1 MVHYFI
7 KTQNH
12 GYRPYFYEFYC
23 NMRSLLRVFP
33 NQFFASLA
41 ILGLIV
47 GLVTSKVVL
56 SVATIMIMCN
66 AIINLRIADNF
77 KRWIGDTT
85 SVLLILLFLVY
96 LSTGFYS
103 DDTGYWIDRCR
114 MKLPFLALP
123 LGFTTVKTL
132 TTKRFQQWLAV
143 YFYVIFAAA
152 IVVCIN
158 YFAHFDTLNENL
170 SKGQPIPA
178 PLRDHIR
185 FSLEMAFAIVVGIYL
200 WNNQFRFAHPK
211 EKYLLLTGIIFLVIF
226 IHIFAVRSGIVT
238 LYIAIIVM
246 IFHWLFTKK
255 AYLKGISALVLLAAF
270 GFSAVQFIPS
280 LHSRMSYFRYEMD
293 LIKKG
298 ELHPE
303 HSDAQRLLSIEYG
316 MQIAEKNPILGVG
329 VGDIKS
335 EMDKL
340 YNQSAGSE
348 FVKSKLPHNQFV
360 YFLAASGIIGFLVFL
375 LSLLYPWFS
384 KKRYKNML
392 YTVFLLIMV
401 FSFMAEHTL
410 EIQIGTAFYLLF
422 LLLIKKYIDDS
433 QLPTVEAK
441 LHA

>member
-1 MVHYFI
+1 
-7 KTQNH
+7 
-12 GYRPYFYEFYC
+12 
-23 NMRSLLRVFP
+23 MRSLLRVFP

-56 SVATIMIMCN
+56 SVATIMIMAN

-85 SVLLILLFLVY
+85 SVLLIALFLVY
-96 LSTGFYS
+96 LFTGFYS
-103 DDTGYWIDRCR
+103 DDTGYWVDRCR

-143 YFYVIFAAA
+143 YFYVIFGAA

-158 YFAHFDTLNENL
+158 YFAHFTTLNEQL

-178 PLRDHIR
+178 PMRDHIR

-200 WNNQFRFAHPK
+200 WNHKFRFRFEA
-211 EKYLLLTGIIFLVIF
+211 EKYLLPAGIIFLTIF
-226 IHIFAVRSGIVT
+226 IHIFAVRSGIIT
-238 LYIAIIVM
+238 LYISFVVM

-255 AYLKGISALVLLAAF
+255 QYVKGIVALLLLAGFA
-270 GFSAVQFIPS
+270 FSAIRFIPS
-280 LHSRMSYFRYEMD
+280 LHSRMSYFKYEMD

-303 HSDAQRLLSIEYG
+303 HSDAQRLLSIQYG
-316 MQIAEKNPILGVG
+316 LQIAEQNPILGVG
-329 VGDIKS
+329 VGDIKT
-335 EMDKL
+335 EMDAL
-340 YNQSAGSE
+340 YQQSAGSE

-360 YFLAASGIIGFLVFL
+360 YFLAASGIIGFIVFI
-375 LSLLYPWFS
+375 LSVMVPWWS
-384 KKRYKNML
+384 KKRYQNML
-392 YTVFLLIMV
+392 FTVFLLIMLV
-401 FSFMAEHTL
+401 SFMAEHTL

-422 LLLIKKYIDDS
+422 LLLIKKYIDDTALS
-433 QLPTVEAK
+433 ANENNHV
-441 LHA
+441 

>member
-1 MVHYFI
+1 
-7 KTQNH
+7 
-12 GYRPYFYEFYC
+12 
-23 NMRSLLRVFP
+23 MRSLLRVFP

-66 AIINLRIADNF
+66 AIINLRIAENF
-77 KRWIGDTT
+77 KKWIGDTT
-85 SVLLILLFLVY
+85 SVLLIALFLVY
-96 LSTGFYS
+96 LLTGFYS
-103 DDTGYWIDRCR
+103 EDTGYWVDRCR

-132 TTKRFQQWLAV
+132 THKRFQQWLAV
-143 YFYVIFAAA
+143 YFYVIVAAA

-158 YFAHFDTLNENL
+158 YLFHFDTLNEQL
-170 SKGQPIPA
+170 TKGQPIPA

-185 FSLEMAFAIVVGIYL
+185 FSLEMAFAVVVGIYL
-200 WNNQFRFAHPK
+200 WNNKFSFGLRN
-211 EKYLLLTGIIFLVIF
+211 EKYVLGGGILFLAIF
-226 IHIFAVRSGIVT
+226 IHVFAVRSGILT
-238 LYIAIIVM
+238 MYIAFIVM
-246 IFHWLFTKK
+246 ILYWLFTKK
-255 AYLKGISALVLLAAF
+255 AYLQGLMALIVLVGFAISAVM
-270 GFSAVQFIPS
+270 FIPS
-280 LHSRMSYFRYEMD
+280 LHARMLYFKYEME

-303 HSDAQRLLSIEYG
+303 HSDAQRLLSIQYG
-316 MQIAEKNPILGVG
+316 VQIAEENPLLGVG

-360 YFLAASGIIGFLVFL
+360 YFLAASGIIGFLVFM
-375 LSLLYPWFS
+375 LSVLYPWFS
-384 KKRYKNML
+384 QKRFKNML
-392 YTVFLLIMV
+392 YSVFILIMLI
-401 FSFMAEHTL
+401 SFMAEHTL

-422 LLLIKKYIDDS
+422 LLLIKKYIDDTA
-433 QLPTVEAK
+433 QLAESEKQYA
-441 LHA
+441 

>member
-1 MVHYFI
+1 
-7 KTQNH
+7 
-12 GYRPYFYEFYC
+12 
-23 NMRSLLRVFP
+23 MRSLLRVFP

-66 AIINLRIADNF
+66 AIINLRIAENF
-77 KRWIGDTT
+77 KKWIGDTT
-85 SVLLILLFLVY
+85 SVLLIALFLVY
-96 LSTGFYS
+96 LLTGFYS
-103 DDTGYWIDRCR
+103 EDTGYWVDRCR

-132 TTKRFQQWLAV
+132 THKRFQQWLAV
-143 YFYVIFAAA
+143 YFYVIVAAA

-158 YFAHFDTLNENL
+158 YLFHFDTLNEQL
-170 SKGQPIPA
+170 TKGQPIPA

-185 FSLEMAFAIVVGIYL
+185 FSLEMAFAVVVGIYL
-200 WNNQFRFAHPK
+200 WNNKFSFGLRN
-211 EKYLLLTGIIFLVIF
+211 EKYVLGGGILFLAIF
-226 IHIFAVRSGIVT
+226 IHVFAVRSGILT
-238 LYIAIIVM
+238 MYIAFIVM
-246 IFHWLFTKK
+246 ILYWLFTKK
-255 AYLKGISALVLLAAF
+255 AYLQGLMALIVLVGFAISAVM
-270 GFSAVQFIPS
+270 FIPS
-280 LHSRMSYFRYEMD
+280 LHARMLYFKYEME

-303 HSDAQRLLSIEYG
+303 HSDAQRLLSIQYG
-316 MQIAEKNPILGVG
+316 VQIAEENPLLGVG

-360 YFLAASGIIGFLVFL
+360 YFLAASGIIGFLVFM
-375 LSLLYPWFS
+375 LSVLYPWFS
-384 KKRYKNML
+384 QKRFKNML
-392 YTVFLLIMV
+392 YSVFILIMLI
-401 FSFMAEHTL
+401 SFMAEHTL

-422 LLLIKKYIDDS
+422 LLLIKKYIDDTA
-433 QLPTVEAK
+433 QLAESEKHYA
-441 LHA
+441 

>member
-1 MVHYFI
+1 
-7 KTQNH
+7 
-12 GYRPYFYEFYC
+12 
-23 NMRSLLRVFP
+23 MRSLLRVFP

-66 AIINLRIADNF
+66 AIINLRIAENF
-77 KRWIGDTT
+77 KKWIGDTT
-85 SVLLILLFLVY
+85 SVLLIALFLVY
-96 LSTGFYS
+96 LLTGFYS
-103 DDTGYWIDRCR
+103 DDTGYWVDRCR

-132 TTKRFQQWLAV
+132 THKRFQQWLAV
-143 YFYVIFAAA
+143 YFYVIVAAA

-158 YFAHFDTLNENL
+158 YLFHFDTLNEQL
-170 SKGQPIPA
+170 TKGQPIPA

-185 FSLEMAFAIVVGIYL
+185 FSLEMAFAVVVGIYL
-200 WNNQFRFAHPK
+200 WNNKFSFGLRN
-211 EKYLLLTGIIFLVIF
+211 EKYVLGGGILFLAIF
-226 IHIFAVRSGIVT
+226 IHVFAVRSGILT
-238 LYIAIIVM
+238 MYIAFIVM
-246 IFHWLFTKK
+246 ILYWLFTKK
-255 AYLKGISALVLLAAF
+255 AYLQGLMALIVLVGFAISAVM
-270 GFSAVQFIPS
+270 FIPS
-280 LHSRMSYFRYEMD
+280 LHARMLYFKYEME

-303 HSDAQRLLSIEYG
+303 HSDAQRLLSIQYG
-316 MQIAEKNPILGVG
+316 VQIAEENPLLGVG

-360 YFLAASGIIGFLVFL
+360 YFLAASGIIGFLVFM
-375 LSLLYPWFS
+375 LSVLYPWFS
-384 KKRYKNML
+384 QKRFKNML
-392 YTVFLLIMV
+392 YSVFILIMLI
-401 FSFMAEHTL
+401 SFMAEHTL

-422 LLLIKKYIDDS
+422 LLLIKKYIDDTA
-433 QLPTVEAK
+433 QLAESEKQYA
-441 LHA
+441 